1 MIRGRFVAL
10 IVILMAALSPCR
22 ASADDAATKDPWADL
37 RFLIGDWDTE
47 PAPGLVSGHFS
58 LAEDLGGAVLVR
70 KNHAEY
76 APKPGEK
83 SGTIHDDLMFV
94 YSEGGRHRAT
104 FLDPEGHAIHYAI
117 TAAPHGAVFESD
129 AVTGAPRYKLT
140 YEEKEPG
147 LVAVTFAIAPPGGE
161 YKTYVSGVV
170 KKRAPTTPQG

>member
-1 MIRGRFVAL
+1 VFRRLAAL
-10 IVILMAALSPCR
+10 IVILMAMVSPYR
-22 ASADDAATKDPWADL
+22 ASADDTAAKDSWADL
-37 RFLIGDWDTE
+37 RFLIGDWDAE
-47 PAPGLVSGHFS
+47 PAPGLVAGRFS

-83 SGTIHDDLMFV
+83 SGTVHDDLMFV
-94 YSEGGRHRAT
+94 YSEGGKHRAT

-117 TAAPHGAVFESD
+117 VAVPHGAVFESD
-129 AVTGAPRYKLT
+129 AVTGAPRYKLS

-147 LVAVTFAIAPPGGE
+147 LVAVTFAIAPQGGE

-170 KKRAPTTPQG
+170 KRRAATTPRG

>member
-10 IVILMAALSPCR
+10 IVILITAFSPFR
-22 ASADDAATKDPWADL
+22 ASADDAVAKDTWADL
-37 RFLIGDWDTE
+37 RFLIGDWDAEAT
-47 PAPGLVSGHFS
+47 PGLVSGHFS
-58 LAEDLGGAVLVR
+58 LVEDLGGAVLVR

-94 YSEGGRHRAT
+94 YSEGGKHRAT

-117 TAAPHGAVFESD
+117 AAVPHGAVLESD
-129 AVTGAPRYKLT
+129 AVAGTPRYKLT

-170 KKRAPTTPQG
+170 KRRAATTPQG

>member
-1 MIRGRFVAL
+1 VIRGRLVAL
-10 IVILMAALSPCR
+10 IVVLAAIISPYR
-22 ASADDAATKDPWADL
+22 AAADDAPAKDSWADL
-37 RFLIGDWDTE
+37 RFLIGDWDAE
-47 PAPGLVSGHFS
+47 PASGLVSGHFS

-94 YSEGGRHRAT
+94 YSEGGKHRAT
-104 FLDPEGHAIHYAI
+104 FLDPEGHAIHYGI
-117 TAAPHGAVFESD
+117 AAVPHGAVFESD
-129 AVTGAPRYKLT
+129 AVPGAPRYKLT

-147 LVAVTFAIAPPGGE
+147 LVAVTFTIAPPGGE

-170 KKRAPTTPQG
+170 KKRAATTPPG